1 MNKILYYISLTLG
14 ATGLFLFIFAL
25 TFAYPKE
32 VIPST
37 MWGIVCIGLSVWL
50 SAWSE
55 DNGKNV

>member
-1 MNKILYYISLTLG
+1 MKKILYYISLTLG

-32 VIPST
+32 VIPSAL
-37 MWGIVCIGLSVWL
+37 WGIVCLGSSIWL

-55 DNGKNV
+55 DSSNNV